1 MENHQGGH
9 SSFIDTSALVN
20 SRHSQHIIPTADID
34 SLYARPSNKQNQI
47 GIPLNVPK
55 NVETPS
61 SRNSQT
67 LKNDTVS
74 CCNEYCRK
82 DQTIK
87 SIFYYDG
94 KSYNLALY
102 LLTRHEK
109 THRKAYVILQMV
121 I

>member
-1 MENHQGGH
+1 MEGHQGGH

-47 GIPLNVPK
+47 GIPLSVPK

-67 LKNDTVS
+67 LKNDTVR
-74 CCNEYCRK
+74 CRNEYFRK
-82 DQTIK
+82 DQTK
-87 SIFYYDG
+87 IFYYHG
-94 KSYNLALY
+94 KSYNLAVF

>member
-1 MENHQGGH
+1 MEGHQGGH

-47 GIPLNVPK
+47 GIPLNAPK

-74 CCNEYCRK
+74 CCNEYCLQ

-87 SIFYYDG
+87 SFHNYDG
-94 KSYNLALY
+94 KSYNLALF

-109 THRKAYVILQMV
+109 THRITYVILQMV

>member
-1 MENHQGGH
+1 MQGHQGGH

-20 SRHSQHIIPTADID
+20 SRNSQHIIPTADID

-67 LKNDTVS
+67 LKNDMVS
-74 CCNEYCRK
+74 FSDEYFWK
-82 DQTIK
+82 DQTKKFDI
-87 SIFYYDG
+87 
-94 KSYNLALY
+94 
-102 LLTRHEK
+102 LLLWQK
-109 THRKAYVILQMV
+109 LQSGCV
-121 I
+121 FVE